1 MRADEILEIISKQ
14 YATSEDIKK
23 LAGCGINQARK
34 INKEIKESLPNYY
47 LPSYKVPMEEVV
59 KYLNININYLK
70 RVERS

>member
-23 LAGCGINQARK
+23 LAGCGINQ
-34 INKEIKESLPNYY
+34 ESLPNYY

-70 RVERS
+70 RVERSLKDEKKN

>member
-1 MRADEILEIISKQ
+1 MEAKEMLELISKQ

-23 LAGCGINQARK
+23 LAGCGINEARR
-34 INKEIKESLPNYY
+34 INNEIKEKLKDYY

-70 RVERS
+70 KVERS